1 MTEGRSY
8 FLGLR
13 PCNALLQARLL
24 GDELPLRLYPVPYLL
39 GLPLQRLE
47 LGKHLS
53 ISGKGRLVGA
63 RGTALEVIRCV
74 TPFSANRWIFAALI
88 TKYSTL
94 LLLTLLYAA
103 LGAALGTATSLQRRR
118 PESLGTPALYIV
130 TLARLILR
138 LLDTIPNFVYHPCS
152 GIIACNE
159 T

>member
-53 ISGKGRLVGA
+53 ISGTGRLVGA
-63 RGTALEVIRCV
+63 RGTALEVVGYV
-74 TPFSANRWIFAALI
+74 TPFSAHRWVFAALI

-94 LLLTLLYAA
+94 LLSTLLC
-103 LGAALGTATSLQRRR
+103 AALGTATSLQRRR